1 MFRLLTVRLDRRF
14 FVVVSAWLGCICAA
28 SAQVNYSGGSYRQNF
43 DSLPATGSSISWV
56 DNATLPGWYAWI
68 NASNSPPGTINL
80 DPGTST
86 TKTVLHNYGSSGSTN
101 RALGLL
107 TYSTVSGDA
116 VGLRLHNSSAVTYN
130 SFTIAFDGEQWRCG
144 SPAVHSLTFAFTTD
158 TPASLGDVN
167 VNWQCR
173 GQLNFC
179 SPVTSSNSFAVD
191 GTVATN
197 RAANITAIVGGVAWA
212 PGTDL
217 WIRFNN
223 PNLSLPGQHGLAL
236 DNFEF
241 SASTN
246 AVSGSANVPATFYH
260 QAIGSVNYLDYQLL
274 SGGASL
280 SVQQLPQA
288 AYYALALNYP
298 DPVTA
303 VAKAQSYL
311 NLMFTMQE
319 TNPASGNFG
328 QLLWYFTDTNVV
340 DKNSLEFCFKPLG
353 VLLKRYAD
361 KLGADYV
368 SGIRPMITNC
378 LAASRRRSVNTN
390 YSNIYT
396 MRIANWLMLGEALAD
411 TNSYNAG
418 VNALGNWI
426 TDLGKETIHEYDSP
440 TYSMVTYNNLILAAN
455 NVTNAAAADK
465 LRALANYLA
474 TDLSANYFQGQQRLG
489 GSHSRDYSFLYED
502 GAVNNFYYFAGLQT
516 NLPAMGLFNEGIYNY
531 LNGIENGN
539 LLPLDVVAWG
549 NSWSNRIIKSVW
561 GPTNTPGQDR
571 YTYITPDFSIGS
583 SGRYYGVTQDKAIAA
598 DYSSTNILP
607 QVSLVFDPYDSPYGT
622 VRVLETGSGHMK
634 PNHLNFYSAN
644 VQDRGTILGLATLSP
659 SFSIATNYLGPYTN
673 LSSAVIFPA
682 QADAVYLDGVALNT
696 NIAASFAATS
706 GSVVGIQEGN
716 AVIAARFYRVDGL
729 AGYAPTYAV
738 KFDGGKAAR
747 FVAYHYQGDSI
758 ILNNIYASNRP
769 VIGTIIAARQCLN
782 ALAVT
787 SFLNEVKT
795 AVVTLATNGNQSSAG
810 VTIGGTPLAT
820 TLDANSGAV
829 ISRMVNGT
837 NYLPQMFLVNDDN
850 STSRDIFN
858 ERFQRMLGSGWIWT
872 PLSGV
877 TNAFA
882 AYVTNGGASSTTVTS
897 CAALTATPDAGVL
910 VHRAFTGDAEV
921 FTRVNQQSDTS
932 ATSLGG
938 VALRETL
945 DAGASGAVV
954 GFSGS
959 SGVRFLW
966 RTTNS
971 GPVLSVT
978 NTSFTSPGWLRLRR
992 VGNVVSAAYRTDV
1005 GGWQPVGG
1013 DQTLMMN
1020 ATIYGGLAAAGGT
1033 TLAPAATVFSNAVGN
1048 VIAPPASTTT
1058 LVRHTGTDTNSIY
1071 GDALQFDVTVSPAD
1085 AGGMVVIRDGGEYGA
1100 DLGAGY
1106 LPTGATNTVTVT
1118 ITALNALT
1126 VGAHTNIVAFY
1137 YGDHTYLPGV
1147 SAALSS
1153 QTVGQKN
1160 LTISSPVAGN
1170 KPYDGTTVANITGTL
1185 NGVVSGDMVG
1195 ADVYVL
1201 GYFGNAGPG
1210 TNIPVSSYFLGGNA
1224 AANYFLTPPGGL
1236 AANIVTSAIW
1246 NTAASGQNWSAAT
1259 NWVDNAIGD
1268 GTLAAVDFKSVNL
1281 TNDPTVVHLDSSRT
1295 LQTLIFG
1302 DTNTASAAG
1311 WLLDNNGVTANTLT
1325 LAGTAPQITV
1335 NALGAGRSA
1344 TIGAVVAGTS
1354 GLDKIGSGTLVLANP
1369 TTYTGG
1375 TMITAGTLQIGNGV
1389 APVTMDGGNITNNGI
1404 LVFNR
1409 PENVI
1414 VANNISGS
1422 GSVIQG
1428 STNAL
1433 ALTGTNTYSGGT
1445 TVTNLGSVV
1454 ITNAGALG
1462 TGPLN
1467 LKSSATTLMTA
1478 FQISGGIIFTN
1489 AISIDSTTGRDFIN
1503 AVGGNNI
1510 LSGPITITG
1519 TGNYQMV
1526 FQNSDVVNAG
1536 TTLTL
1541 AGDIMATNFTGSISL
1556 RGNAGDFG
1564 CLAAPLYA
1572 PNMRLDFNG
1581 NADWLVTSTGNSWS
1595 NLSFAAAA
1603 NSGGALVCGAVNCLP
1618 SGARVNWG
1626 SGSSNLL
1633 DLAGYNQTI
1642 GGLDCPTTTSTPAVT
1657 NSSATSDAMLT
1668 INAGANSYSFA
1679 GAIRNGATHRLA
1691 LTIVGGTNTL
1701 SGSNT
1706 YSGSTIVGRGKL
1718 IIQQPALDI
1727 NSTVIVSNG
1736 AVLQLGF
1743 SVTNQVGA
1751 LVLNGVNKALGVYN
1765 STTAAPYITG
1775 TGSLLVGGVYLPV
1788 INGSTTF
1795 TNFITSYGLVSA
1807 VQNFSV
1813 TGTNL
1818 TTDITATAAPGFE
1831 VSTNSST
1838 AYGNTATLANVGGS
1852 ASGIIYIRLSAT
1864 ANAGSYNSSNLVV
1877 LTSLWADNVTNAST
1891 ASGNVVKAMPVLT
1904 VIATPIAY
1912 GQSLTNS
1919 SLAGSTAT
1927 NSNSNVLVLGDFS
1940 FATPAIFV
1948 TNLGAMN
1955 VAVLFTP
1962 LDSTNYTI
1970 ASTNVNVTVN
1980 QTLAIVT
1987 LTNLRQPYDGMARPV
2002 SVSTD
2007 PPGLAVNLTYSNA
2020 SYGISANAPTNTGNY
2035 TVIGTV
2041 NDLNYYGSA
2050 TNTLIIGTSTLY
2062 WAIGSGNW
2070 GTNLNFSWKDTSAAG
2085 VTNAYYLD
2093 GDSVIF
2099 DDSAGGGSPI
2109 LVTNAAT
2116 VSPGGMTANLTN
2128 KSYTISGNAI
2138 AGGGFVTENGA
2149 GILTLTGTNSY
2160 SGNTT
2165 INGGILAVA
2174 YGGAINSP
2182 QATLDIGAQAGSAG
2196 TLILSNSASAITV
2209 KTLLATNVACGGL
2222 TNSIFSFKSG
2232 TLTTSNNNGLASRIL
2247 LASNV
2252 SWTINGNWTM
2262 NGGTNVISNV
2272 ATNATNLTVNL
2283 SVGNGAN
2290 NVQVHVNPGATW
2302 WLAIPTN
2309 SFSTNTL
2316 GLQIGANN
2324 ATNNVLT
2331 VNGGTLIATNKG
2343 RDNPGAIQVGASAAS
2358 TGNQLIITN
2367 GGQVFSRADGA
2378 AGATVG
2384 YVGSGGSYNRLLVAG
2399 TNVAGQKA
2407 LWSLSTDRL
2416 QIGTGNSAYS
2426 NNTVVVGSGG
2436 QITNANIFIY
2446 GLNNSLTVTNGG
2458 QIYADGLTVG
2468 RIGFDNCSLYVGGA
2482 DSVGKATVFFPR
2494 GTDNLTVGG
2503 GQASPGGP
2511 NPGTNSLATID
2522 GNGVV
2527 TNVNI
2532 VYVGG
2537 SDRSND
2543 VYCVGN
2549 RLVIT
2554 NGGQLF
2560 SRSVSYIGGNTN
2572 CDNNYVTVGG
2582 GSGQSWWSL
2591 SNATLTVGAKTVSGG
2606 VVSGAGNFVTLFSG
2620 GVLTNVSSVIL
2631 GGVNSRFNFNGG
2643 TLAAGAGGNL
2653 LNTNNAAINAAVY
2666 VQTGGAVI
2674 DSVGFTVTNVLP
2686 LLQDES
2692 SPNGG
2697 LTKLGSG
2704 TLTLLGANNYSG
2716 DTVVNAGTL
2725 RILQPTIA
2733 TNSTVTVAGGAV
2745 LNLGF
2750 SVTNPV
2756 AGFVTNGVS
2765 LPTGVYNSNTVAP
2778 FITGPGSLL
2787 VPGAVVL
2794 PTVSGSATFTNF
2806 VTTYGLASAA
2816 QSFPVT
2822 GASLTSDIINAA
2834 APGFEVSANGSGFG
2848 VTTVIPNA
2856 GGSASGTVYIR
2867 LTATATAGSYNDSNI
2882 MVVASVGAVSLT
2894 NVSTVSGNVVNPATP
2909 VLAVIASAITYG
2921 QTLTDVSLAGSVAS
2935 NANNQTPVLG
2945 GFALVSA
2952 TNVSNAGVTNVV
2964 VNFTPLDTTNYTLA
2978 STNVNVTVNPASLVI
2993 TANTTNKL
3001 YNTTLTFNG
3010 GEFTSSG
3017 LVNGN
3022 TVTNVTLASAGAVST
3037 APVGLYAITATNA
3050 LGSGLTNYSIIY
3062 SNGQL
3067 VVEQGAYMITWTN
3080 PASIAYGTALGTNQN
3095 AASAIV
3101 AGTYVYNPTNGTVL
3115 PAGTNALEV
3124 SFMPTDTNYT
3134 ATNLSVLLVVNYSS
3148 NAFLAS
3154 LVLTPAGLL
3163 SPGFNSNQ
3171 FNYTA
3176 SEAYSNAP
3184 AVTATLVDLTAA
3196 SRLIYGTATNLLV
3209 SGVASGALT
3218 LDSNPGVTNVVQ
3230 VRVTAQDGL
3239 TELIYTVN
3247 VQRLPGTSSPTL
3259 TNRLSGTNLT
3269 LSWPLSH
3276 LGYRLLVQTNQQAS
3290 GISANTNDWMVVP
3303 DSTLTN
3309 QISLPINQ
3317 IFPFEFYKLV
3327 SP

>member
-1 MFRLLTVRLDRRF
+1 
-14 FVVVSAWLGCICAA
+14 
-28 SAQVNYSGGSYRQNF
+28 
-43 DSLPATGSSISWV
+43 
-56 DNATLPGWYAWI
+56 
-68 NASNSPPGTINL
+68 
-80 DPGTST
+80 
-86 TKTVLHNYGSSGSTN
+86 
-101 RALGLL
+101 
-107 TYSTVSGDA
+107 
-116 VGLRLHNSSAVTYN
+116 
-130 SFTIAFDGEQWRCG
+130 
-144 SPAVHSLTFAFTTD
+144 
-158 TPASLGDVN
+158 
-167 VNWQCR
+167 
-173 GQLNFC
+173 
-179 SPVTSSNSFAVD
+179 
-191 GTVATN
+191 
-197 RAANITAIVGGVAWA
+197 
-212 PGTDL
+212 
-217 WIRFNN
+217 
-223 PNLSLPGQHGLAL
+223 
-236 DNFEF
+236 
-241 SASTN
+241 
-246 AVSGSANVPATFYH
+246 
-260 QAIGSVNYLDYQLL
+260 
-274 SGGASL
+274 
-280 SVQQLPQA
+280 
-288 AYYALALNYP
+288 
-298 DPVTA
+298 
-303 VAKAQSYL
+303 
-311 NLMFTMQE
+311 
-319 TNPASGNFG
+319 
-328 QLLWYFTDTNVV
+328 
-340 DKNSLEFCFKPLG
+340 
-353 VLLKRYAD
+353 
-361 KLGADYV
+361 
-368 SGIRPMITNC
+368 
-378 LAASRRRSVNTN
+378 
-390 YSNIYT
+390 
-396 MRIANWLMLGEALAD
+396 
-411 TNSYNAG
+411 
-418 VNALGNWI
+418 
-426 TDLGKETIHEYDSP
+426 
-440 TYSMVTYNNLILAAN
+440 
-455 NVTNAAAADK
+455 
-465 LRALANYLA
+465 
-474 TDLSANYFQGQQRLG
+474 
-489 GSHSRDYSFLYED
+489 
-502 GAVNNFYYFAGLQT
+502 
-516 NLPAMGLFNEGIYNY
+516 
-531 LNGIENGN
+531 
-539 LLPLDVVAWG
+539 
-549 NSWSNRIIKSVW
+549 
-561 GPTNTPGQDR
+561 
-571 YTYITPDFSIGS
+571 
-583 SGRYYGVTQDKAIAA
+583 
-598 DYSSTNILP
+598 
-607 QVSLVFDPYDSPYGT
+607 
-622 VRVLETGSGHMK
+622 
-634 PNHLNFYSAN
+634 
-644 VQDRGTILGLATLSP
+644 
-659 SFSIATNYLGPYTN
+659 
-673 LSSAVIFPA
+673 
-682 QADAVYLDGVALNT
+682 
-696 NIAASFAATS
+696 
-706 GSVVGIQEGN
+706 
-716 AVIAARFYRVDGL
+716 
-729 AGYAPTYAV
+729 
-738 KFDGGKAAR
+738 
-747 FVAYHYQGDSI
+747 
-758 ILNNIYASNRP
+758 
-769 VIGTIIAARQCLN
+769 
-782 ALAVT
+782 
-787 SFLNEVKT
+787 
-795 AVVTLATNGNQSSAG
+795 
-810 VTIGGTPLAT
+810 
-820 TLDANSGAV
+820 
-829 ISRMVNGT
+829 
-837 NYLPQMFLVNDDN
+837 
-850 STSRDIFN
+850 
-858 ERFQRMLGSGWIWT
+858 
-872 PLSGV
+872 
-877 TNAFA
+877 
-882 AYVTNGGASSTTVTS
+882 
-897 CAALTATPDAGVL
+897 
-910 VHRAFTGDAEV
+910 
-921 FTRVNQQSDTS
+921 
-932 ATSLGG
+932 
-938 VALRETL
+938 
-945 DAGASGAVV
+945 
-954 GFSGS
+954 
-959 SGVRFLW
+959 
-966 RTTNS
+966 
-971 GPVLSVT
+971 
-978 NTSFTSPGWLRLRR
+978 LRR

-1033 TLAPAATVFSNAVGN
+1033 TLAPATTVFSNAVGN
-1048 VIAPPASTTT
+1048 VVAPPASVTT

-1071 GDALQFDVTVSPAD
+1071 GDALQFDVMVSPAD
-1085 AGGMVVIRDGGEYGA
+1085 AGGMVVVRDGGQYGT
-1100 DLGAGY
+1100 DLGTGY
-1106 LPTGATNTVTVT
+1106 LPTGVTNTAIVTMA
-1118 ITALNALT
+1118 ALNALT
-1126 VGAHTNIVAFY
+1126 VGVHTNIVAFY
-1137 YGDHTYLPGV
+1137 YGDNTYLPSV

-1153 QTVGQKN
+1153 QTVGLKN

-1170 KPYDGTTVANITGTL
+1170 KSYDGTTVANITGTL
-1185 NGVVSGDMVG
+1185 NGVVSGDVVG
-1195 ADVYVL
+1195 VDVYVL
-1201 GYFGNAGPG
+1201 GYFANVGPG
-1210 TNIPVSSYFLGGNA
+1210 TNLPVSSYFLGGNA
-1224 AANYFLTPPGGL
+1224 AANYSLTSPGGL

-1246 NTAASGQNWSAAT
+1246 NTAVTGQNWSAAI

-1281 TNDPTVVHLDSSRT
+1281 TNDPTVVHLDSPRT
-1295 LQTLIFG
+1295 LETLTIG
-1302 DTNTASAAG
+1302 DMNTASAAG

-1325 LAGTAPQITV
+1325 LAGTAPQIAV
-1335 NALGAGRSA
+1335 NALGTGRSA

-1354 GLDKIGSGTLVLANP
+1354 GLTKSGSGTLILANT

-1375 TMITAGTLQIGNGV
+1375 TTITAGTLQIGNGITPV
-1389 APVTMDGGNITNNGI
+1389 AMDGGNITNHGI

-1409 PENVI
+1409 PDSVV
-1414 VANNISGS
+1414 VANNIFGS

-1433 ALTGTNTYSGGT
+1433 TLSGTNNYAGGT

-1467 LKSSATTLMTA
+1467 LKSSTITLMTA
-1478 FQISGGIIFTN
+1478 FQISGGINFTN
-1489 AISIDSTTGRDFIN
+1489 AINIDSTTGRDFIN

-1526 FQNSDVVNAG
+1526 FQNSDAVNAG
-1536 TTLTL
+1536 TML
-1541 AGDIMATNFTGSISL
+1541 ALANAIMATNFTGSISL
-1556 RGNAGDFG
+1556 RGNAGNFG
-1564 CLAAPLYA
+1564 CLAAPVYA

-1581 NADWLVTSTGNSWS
+1581 NANWIVSLTNNSWS
-1595 NLSFAAAA
+1595 YLGFAGAA
-1603 NSGGALVCGAVNCLP
+1603 NSGGSLICGAVNCLP
-1618 SGARVNWG
+1618 SGARAQWD
-1626 SGSSNLL
+1626 SGSSNIL

-1642 GGLDCPTTTSTPAVT
+1642 SGLTGSTSMPVVT
-1657 NSSATSDAMLT
+1657 NSSATSDAVLT
-1668 INAGANSYSFA
+1668 INSGSSSYTFA

-1980 QTLAIVT
+1980 QALAIVT

-2446 GLNNSLTVTNGG
+2446 GLNNSLTATNGG

-2503 GQASPGGP
+2503 GQASPGGG
-2511 NPGTNSLATID
+2511 NPGTNSLVTID

-2527 TNVNI
+2527 TNVNV
-2532 VYVGG
+2532 VYIGG

-2543 VYCVGN
+2543 VNCVGS

-2560 SRSVSYIGGNTN
+2560 SRSGSYIGGNTN
-2572 CDNNYVTVGG
+2572 CDNN
-2582 GSGQSWWSL
+2582 
-2591 SNATLTVGAKTVSGG
+2591 
-2606 VVSGAGNFVTLFSG
+2606 FVT
-2620 GVLTNVSSVIL
+2620 
-2631 GGVNSRFNFNGG
+2631 
-2643 TLAAGAGGNL
+2643 
-2653 LNTNNAAINAAVY
+2653 
-2666 VQTGGAVI
+2666 
-2674 DSVGFTVTNVLP
+2674 
-2686 LLQDES
+2686 
-2692 SPNGG
+2692 
-2697 LTKLGSG
+2697 
-2704 TLTLLGANNYSG
+2704 
-2716 DTVVNAGTL
+2716 
-2725 RILQPTIA
+2725 
-2733 TNSTVTVAGGAV
+2733 
-2745 LNLGF
+2745 
-2750 SVTNPV
+2750 
-2756 AGFVTNGVS
+2756 
-2765 LPTGVYNSNTVAP
+2765 
-2778 FITGPGSLL
+2778 
-2787 VPGAVVL
+2787 
-2794 PTVSGSATFTNF
+2794 
-2806 VTTYGLASAA
+2806 
-2816 QSFPVT
+2816 
-2822 GASLTSDIINAA
+2822 
-2834 APGFEVSANGSGFG
+2834 
-2848 VTTVIPNA
+2848 
-2856 GGSASGTVYIR
+2856 
-2867 LTATATAGSYNDSNI
+2867 
-2882 MVVASVGAVSLT
+2882 
-2894 NVSTVSGNVVNPATP
+2894 
-2909 VLAVIASAITYG
+2909 
-2921 QTLTDVSLAGSVAS
+2921 
-2935 NANNQTPVLG
+2935 
-2945 GFALVSA
+2945 
-2952 TNVSNAGVTNVV
+2952 
-2964 VNFTPLDTTNYTLA
+2964 
-2978 STNVNVTVNPASLVI
+2978 
-2993 TANTTNKL
+2993 
-3001 YNTTLTFNG
+3001 
-3010 GEFTSSG
+3010 
-3017 LVNGN
+3017 
-3022 TVTNVTLASAGAVST
+3022 
-3037 APVGLYAITATNA
+3037 
-3050 LGSGLTNYSIIY
+3050 
-3062 SNGQL
+3062 
-3067 VVEQGAYMITWTN
+3067 
-3080 PASIAYGTALGTNQN
+3080 
-3095 AASAIV
+3095 
-3101 AGTYVYNPTNGTVL
+3101 
-3115 PAGTNALEV
+3115 
-3124 SFMPTDTNYT
+3124 
-3134 ATNLSVLLVVNYSS
+3134 
-3148 NAFLAS
+3148 
-3154 LVLTPAGLL
+3154 
-3163 SPGFNSNQ
+3163 
-3171 FNYTA
+3171 
-3176 SEAYSNAP
+3176 
-3184 AVTATLVDLTAA
+3184 
-3196 SRLIYGTATNLLV
+3196 
-3209 SGVASGALT
+3209 
-3218 LDSNPGVTNVVQ
+3218 
-3230 VRVTAQDGL
+3230 
-3239 TELIYTVN
+3239 
-3247 VQRLPGTSSPTL
+3247 
-3259 TNRLSGTNLT
+3259 
-3269 LSWPLSH
+3269 
-3276 LGYRLLVQTNQQAS
+3276 
-3290 GISANTNDWMVVP
+3290 
-3303 DSTLTN
+3303 
-3309 QISLPINQ
+3309 
-3317 IFPFEFYKLV
+3317 
-3327 SP
+3327 